1 MLYDIHELLRYLQ
14 RLADCDTWYSGV
26 LQRFLLIQLNGE
38 NYCFYAKAKG
48 LPVDFI
54 DPVEGNFMLTEAAAV
69 VDKGDKTNPN
79 AQKVVEVIIKNARPE
94 LLQYYPVALYKGE
107 TVSAENKPANPKQF
121 PEALTVELL
130 QKHQKLVKGE

>member
-1 MLYDIHELLRYLQ
+1 MGFGLRHQ
-14 RLADCDTWYSGV
+14 AVAD
-26 LQRFLLIQLNGE
+26 
-38 NYCFYAKAKG
+38 KAKG